1 MICPM
6 PEVRDGMPG
15 GPTRRAALG
24 VLALAAAALPLA
36 ACGIRLEDDAP
47 RVPLVPTREP
57 LPAEGFLLGL
67 WLASGDLAAQASAL
81 GGAATAI
88 PTRLAALHREQER
101 VLRSVLRSMGVPDR
115 AVAEAEESHRRA
127 AATPTTPA
135 ATPSSAPASHGAP
148 SPSGQPTPAATPPPS
163 PIRLGE
169 AEAAALAPESLA
181 GLADVPRASVA
192 VAAAALA
199 QRAAASTLLGS
210 AVTWPEQSGVPAE
223 VAVIALDAARAAVYG
238 LEVVAAQSR
247 GSAANAGDL
256 DPGDAAGPGRGAGG
270 ARRRGGA
277 ALPRWATR
285 CPSPSPPRLR
295 PRRLALHVLTGLRE
309 TCARTAGSG
318 ARDASALAAV
328 VQWLAEAEG
337 LAHRWGLPLEP
348 FPGLV

>member
-67 WLASGDLAAQASAL
+67 WLASDDLAVQASAL

-115 AVAEAEESHRRA
+115 AVAEAQESHRRA
-127 AATPTTPA
+127 AATST
-135 ATPSSAPASHGAP
+135 ATQSSAPGSPGAP
-148 SPSGQPTPAATPPPS
+148 SLSGHPTPAATPPPS

-181 GLADVPRASVA
+181 GLADVPRASA
-192 VAAAALA
+192 ALAAAALA
-199 QRAAASTLLGS
+199 QRAAASALLGS

-247 GSAANAGDL
+247 AAQRTLATSTL
-256 DPGDAAGPGRGAGG
+256 ATLR
-270 ARRRGGA
+270 ARVA
-277 ALPRWATR
+277 ALEELAGEAA
-285 CPSPSPPRLR
+285 PPPALGY
-295 PRRLALHVLTGLRE
+295 PLPFPVTTEAAARRLALHVLTGLRE
-309 TCARTAGSG
+309 TCARTAGAG
-318 ARDASALAAV
+318 ARDASALASV

>member
-24 VLALAAAALPLA
+24 VIAAAAAVLPLA

-67 WLASGDLAAQASAL
+67 WLGSGDLAAQASAL

-115 AVAEAEESHRRA
+115 AVAEAQESHRRA
-127 AATPTTPA
+127 AATATTPP
-135 ATPSSAPASHGAP
+135 ATSSSGPASQGAP

-192 VAAAALA
+192 VAAATLA
-199 QRAAASTLLGS
+199 QRAAASALLGS

-247 GSAANAGDL
+247 AAQRTLATSTL
-256 DPGDAAGPGRGAGG
+256 ATLR
-270 ARRRGGA
+270 ARVA
-277 ALPRWATR
+277 ALEELAGEAA
-285 CPSPSPPRLR
+285 PPPALGY
-295 PRRLALHVLTGLRE
+295 PLPFPVTTEAAARRLALHVLTGFRE
-309 TCARTAGSG
+309 TCARTAGAG

>member
-24 VLALAAAALPLA
+24 VIALAAATLPLA

-57 LPAEGFLLGL
+57 LPAEGFLLEL
-67 WLASGDLAAQASAL
+67 WLASGDLANQASAL

-115 AVAEAEESHRRA
+115 AVAEAQESHRRA
-127 AATPTTPA
+127 SATATTPH
-135 ATPSSAPASHGAP
+135 ATQSSAPASLGAP
-148 SPSGQPTPAATPPPS
+148 SPSGQPTPAPTPPPS

-199 QRAAASTLLGS
+199 QRAAAAALLGS

-223 VAVIALDAARAAVYG
+223 VAVIALDGARAAVYG

-247 GSAANAGDL
+247 AAQRTLATSTL
-256 DPGDAAGPGRGAGG
+256 ATLR
-270 ARRRGGA
+270 ARVA
-277 ALPRWATR
+277 ALEELAGEAA
-285 CPSPSPPRLR
+285 PPPALGY
-295 PRRLALHVLTGLRE
+295 PLPFPVTTEAAARRLALHVLTGLRE
-309 TCARTAGSG
+309 TCARTAGAG
-318 ARDASALAAV
+318 ARDASALTAV

>member
-24 VLALAAAALPLA
+24 VIALAAATLPLA

-67 WLASGDLAAQASAL
+67 WLASGDLATQASAL

-115 AVAEAEESHRRA
+115 AVAEAQESHRRA
-127 AATPTTPA
+127 SATATTPP
-135 ATPSSAPASHGAP
+135 ATPSSAPASQGAP
-148 SPSGQPTPAATPPPS
+148 SPSGQPTPAPTPPPS

-199 QRAAASTLLGS
+199 QRAAAAALLGS

-223 VAVIALDAARAAVYG
+223 VAVIALDGARAAVYG

-247 GSAANAGDL
+247 AAQRTLATSTL
-256 DPGDAAGPGRGAGG
+256 ATLR
-270 ARRRGGA
+270 ARVA
-277 ALPRWATR
+277 ALEELAGEAAPAPALGYPLPFPVTTEAAA
-285 CPSPSPPRLR
+285 
-295 PRRLALHVLTGLRE
+295 RRLALHVLTGLRE
-309 TCARTAGSG
+309 TCARTAGAG

>member
-24 VLALAAAALPLA
+24 VIAVAAAALPLA

-67 WLASGDLAAQASAL
+67 WLGSGDLAAQASAL

-115 AVAEAEESHRRA
+115 VVAEAQESHRRA
-127 AATPTTPA
+127 AATPTTA
-135 ATPSSAPASHGAP
+135 RATPSSAPASQGAP

-181 GLADVPRASVA
+181 GLADVPRVSVA

-199 QRAAASTLLGS
+199 QRAAASALLGS

-247 GSAANAGDL
+247 AAQRTLATSTL
-256 DPGDAAGPGRGAGG
+256 ATLR
-270 ARRRGGA
+270 ARVA
-277 ALPRWATR
+277 ALEELAGEAAPAPALGYPLPFPVTTEAAA
-285 CPSPSPPRLR
+285 
-295 PRRLALHVLTGLRE
+295 RRLALHVLTGLRE
-309 TCARTAGSG
+309 TCARTAGAG

>member
-6 PEVRDGMPG
+6 PEVRDGVPG

-57 LPAEGFLLGL
+57 LPAEGFLLAL
-67 WLASGDLAAQASAL
+67 WLESGDLAAQASAL

-127 AATPTTPA
+127 ADTPTTPP
-135 ATPSSAPASHGAP
+135 ATQSSAPASQGAP

-181 GLADVPRASVA
+181 GLADVPRTSVA

-199 QRAAASTLLGS
+199 QRAAASALLGS

-247 GSAANAGDL
+247 APQRTLATSTLATL
-256 DPGDAAGPGRGAGG
+256 R
-270 ARRRGGA
+270 ARVA
-277 ALPRWATR
+277 ALEELAGEAAA
-285 CPSPSPPRLR
+285 PPALGY
-295 PRRLALHVLTGLRE
+295 PLPFPVTTEAAARRLALHVLTGLRE
-309 TCARTAGSG
+309 SCARTAGAG

>member
-6 PEVRDGMPG
+6 PEVRDGVPG

-57 LPAEGFLLGL
+57 LPAEGFLLAL
-67 WLASGDLAAQASAL
+67 WLESGDLAAQASAL

-115 AVAEAEESHRRA
+115 AVAEAQESHRRA
-127 AATPTTPA
+127 AATPTT
-135 ATPSSAPASHGAP
+135 TQSSVPASPGAP
-148 SPSGQPTPAATPPPS
+148 SPSGRPTPAATPPPS

-192 VAAAALA
+192 LSAAALA
-199 QRAAASTLLGS
+199 QRAAASALLGS

-247 GSAANAGDL
+247 AAQRTLATSTL
-256 DPGDAAGPGRGAGG
+256 ATLR
-270 ARRRGGA
+270 ARVA
-277 ALPRWATR
+277 ALEELAGEAA
-285 CPSPSPPRLR
+285 PPPALGY
-295 PRRLALHVLTGLRE
+295 PLPFPVTTEAAARRLALHVLTGLRE
-309 TCARTAGSG
+309 TCARTTGAG